1 MTVASRPPPQ
11 PMSKIRCPGMKACR
25 TRASSKGA
33 RPSAAMVES
42 RSCARL
48 QCLHN
53 QPFDMVRG
61 EELHAHVVPV
71 TRTLPRIIGAEARA
85 TAYSRIETRVIGGQ
99 RSVEDRRLRT
109 EEHDTVDG
117 RETGKM
123 RRSEEHTSEL

>member
-1 MTVASRPPPQ
+1 MLNISCVFFFFFSSR
-11 PMSKIRCPGMKACR
+11 RR
-25 TRASSKGA
+25 HTRFDCDWSSDVC
-33 RPSAAMVES
+33 SS
-42 RSCARL
+42 DL
-48 QCLHN
+48 LHN

-85 TAYSRIETRVIGGQ
+85 TAYSCIETRVIGGQ

-123 RRSEEHTSEL
+123 RQAAI